1 MKKLLMI
8 SALALTLVAC
18 SGAIKEK
25 DLVEKYQLTPASAV
39 AWDQTIYRVI
49 PSESKLS
56 DWYGNENPITYLQ
69 KTGKMTEKD
78 FHFLQSLSKKKPEA
92 ITQEEYENF
101 LDLITSYV
109 NALPRK
115 FFLSNS
121 NIKDP
126 KGLVALMVRE
136 SNATL
141 DNPSRYIKESVATP
155 EDWKTIETFAA
166 QSDLKEKDVKKL
178 RKILNSF
185 IKDPVFFNADV
196 WYRREVSNRMLEL
209 VTLQKSGN
217 LTKEEVNNINA
228 KALYLAYP
236 EYFSKLDRWDK

>member
-1 MKKLLMI
+1 MKKILVV

-18 SGAIKEK
+18 SGSIKEK
-25 DLVEKYQLTPASAV
+25 DLAEKYQLTPASAV

-49 PSESKLS
+49 PSEAKLT
-56 DWYGNENPITYLQ
+56 DWYGNENPISYLQ
-69 KTGKMTEKD
+69 KTGKMNEKE
-78 FHFLQSLSKKKPEA
+78 FNFLQSLSRKQPEQ
-92 ITQEEYENF
+92 ITQDEYEQF

-109 NALPRK
+109 NSLPRT

-126 KGLVALMVRE
+126 KGLVTLMVRE
-136 SNATL
+136 SNSIL

-155 EDWKTIETFAA
+155 EDWKTLEAFAA
-166 QSDLKEKDVKKL
+166 QPDLKDKDVKKL

-185 IKDPVFFNADV
+185 IKDPEFFNPQI
-196 WYRREVSNRMLEL
+196 WYRREVSDRMLEL
-209 VTLQKSGN
+209 VNLQKQGN
-217 LTKEEVNNINA
+217 LTKIDQNNINA

-236 EYFSKLDRWDK
+236 DYFSKLDKWDK

>member
-25 DLVEKYQLTPASAV
+25 DLVKKYQLTPASAV

-126 KGLVALMVRE
+126 KGLVTLMVRE

>member
-1 MKKLLMI
+1 MKKSLMI
-8 SALALTLVAC
+8 SALALLFVSC
-18 SGAIKEK
+18 MGAIKEK
-25 DLVEKYQLTPASAV
+25 DLAEKYQLTPASAIN
-39 AWDQTIYRVI
+39 WDQTIYRVI

-56 DWYGNENPITYLQ
+56 DWYGSENPINYLQ

-78 FHFLQSLSKKKPEA
+78 FHFLESLSRKKPEA

-109 NALPRK
+109 NSLPRK

-126 KGLVALMVRE
+126 KGLVTLMVRE

-141 DNPSRYIKESVATP
+141 DNPSRYIKENVATP
-155 EDWKTIETFAA
+155 EDWKVIEAFAA

-185 IKDPVFFNADV
+185 IKESNFFNADV
-196 WYRREVSNRMLEL
+196 WYRREVSSRMLEL
-209 VTLQKSGN
+209 VTLQKSGE
-217 LTKEEVNNINA
+217 LTKEELNNINA